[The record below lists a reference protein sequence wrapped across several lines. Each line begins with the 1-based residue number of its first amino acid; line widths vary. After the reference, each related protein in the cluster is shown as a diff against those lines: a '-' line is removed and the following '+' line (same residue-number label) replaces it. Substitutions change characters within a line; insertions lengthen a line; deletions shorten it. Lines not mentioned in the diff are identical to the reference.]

1 MDPITIML
9 IGGAVAAAL
18 GVGAKLKPAKTV
30 EEKQVAQAMAEP
42 VAQAAMQV
50 AERTGERVVAEAE
63 ATGAP
68 PNIVENIIKG
78 SAVVGTVIALLK
90 GFSAL
95 RAREDLKYARKQWVK
110 DIVIAINQLTE
121 PQLKGRSDLDI
132 FRFLIEFHPPLYQ
145 GWTVEA
151 VAQNIASGG
160 GAFLEHTGWNL
171 VQTLTNRRRALSAWP
186 S

>member
-42 VAQAAMQV
+42 VAQAAMQA

-63 ATGAP
+63 ASGAP
-68 PNIVENIIKG
+68 SP
-78 SAVVGTVIALLK
+78 AVLALATVVPAVGTVIALLK

-110 DIVIAINQLTE
+110 DIVMAIRQLE
-121 PQLKGRSDLDI
+121 AGELKGKSDLDV
-132 FRFLIEFHPPLYQ
+132 FRLLIEFHPPLYQ